1 MKAIVEPLAPLLGCG
16 WDPSRTRGHPA
27 PLQVPLFPP
36 TVHAHLRAFVLL
48 PAASQSKQGVN
59 VQKFLLSH
67 GPLLCQVPLKIISCF
82 WPFKCIHTVHLS
94 AIRMKTHTRGQVR
107 GLFFCFFQSKALGLY
122 QLGFGLLSQ
131 NWSILTWNFWDQNLS
146 FLFLFVCFFLHSLSS
161 ICERG
166 SGSYSG
172 GCERRD
178 CTAAV

>member
-16 WDPSRTRGHPA
+16 WDTSRTRGHLA

-48 PAASQSKQGVN
+48 PAASQS
-59 VQKFLLSH
+59 SRE
-67 GPLLCQVPLKIISCF
+67 
-82 WPFKCIHTVHLS
+82 WTFKNSFCHTVHFFAKFLWKLFHVFDLLNVS
-94 AIRMKTHTRGQVR
+94 TR
-107 GLFFCFFQSKALGLY
+107 CIC
-122 QLGFGLLSQ
+122 LLSGWKHTLGDKSEGWFFFSKQ
-131 NWSILTWNFWDQNLS
+131 SSGTLSVGFWPAESELVNLKMKLLRSKSQFS
-146 FLFLFVCFFLHSLSS
+146 FLFVIFLHSLSS

-178 CTAAV
+178 CTAAM